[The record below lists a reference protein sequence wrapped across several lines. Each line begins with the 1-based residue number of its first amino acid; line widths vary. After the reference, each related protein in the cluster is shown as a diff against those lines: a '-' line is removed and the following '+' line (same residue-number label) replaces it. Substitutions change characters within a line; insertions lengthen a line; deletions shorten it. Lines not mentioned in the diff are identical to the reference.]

1 MCGEAPDLVLRYGAG
16 MHRADHPP
24 PPMSLSYALTV
35 MCFVWM
41 YAV

>member
-16 MHRADHPP
+16 MHRADHH